1 MELDRIVLLL
11 LLDIHEIRFSVARF
25 SYRSVSFQLI
35 YRTYSGALVN
45 TFIQMSTWLTVVMA
59 MGRYLVICHPF
70 KARHV
75 IGMVGVKASIALFST
90 MCVVFNIPRLLEF
103 QIETVTCR
111 DGREMYFRNHYVMMG
126 MRPHIIYNWLYFT
139 FGIGLP
145 LAMLTFC
152 NMRLVKALRE
162 SSRLRRRYRV
172 PAAHIDA
179 NHRITSILVTIVV
192 MYIMLVSPAEILR
205 FIQDRMRTYGQD
217 QHAAF
222 VMAVEVTNV
231 LQTINFSCNFVLY
244 YILNVNFRQGLREL
258 ICQYVWNSSGCGSV
272 TGTLRRR
279 RSTKTR
285 SATLH
290 TSLQQSWTPV
300 ERPPLADT
308 IL

>member
-1 MELDRIVLLL
+1 
-11 LLDIHEIRFSVARF
+11 
-25 SYRSVSFQLI
+25 
-35 YRTYSGALVN
+35 
-45 TFIQMSTWLTVVMA
+45 MA
-59 MGRYLVICHPF
+59 MGRYLAICHPF

-75 IGMVGVKASIALFST
+75 IGMVGVKASIALVT
-90 MCVVFNIPRLLEF
+90 TICVVFNIPRLFEF
-103 QIETVTCR
+103 HIEAVTCR
-111 DGREMYFRNHYVMMG
+111 DGHDMYFRNHNVMMRQ
-126 MRPHIIYNWLYFT
+126 RPHNIYNWLYFS

-145 LAMLTFC
+145 LAVLTFC

-162 SSRLRRRYRV
+162 SSQLRRRYRV

-192 MYIMLVSPAEILR
+192 MYILLVSPAEILR
-205 FIQDRMRTYGQD
+205 FIQDRMRTHGQD

-244 YILNVNFRQGLREL
+244 YILNVNFRQGLRDL
-258 ICQYVWNSSGCGSV
+258 LCLCCGGVSGA
-272 TGTLRRR
+272 LRRR
-279 RSTKTR
+279 RSAKTR

-300 ERPPLADT
+300 ERSMLADAN
-308 IL
+308 L